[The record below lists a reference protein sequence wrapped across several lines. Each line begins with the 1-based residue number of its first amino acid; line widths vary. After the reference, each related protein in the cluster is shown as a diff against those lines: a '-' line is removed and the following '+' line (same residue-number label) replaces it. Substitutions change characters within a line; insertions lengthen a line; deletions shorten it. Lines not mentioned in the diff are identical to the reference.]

1 MIFIN
6 KDDVDLNDLREMQPA
21 LLILFTHTVLYCQE
35 YKLPLKITSIKSDRT
50 NVKAISNTHETGR
63 AIDISVNGWTSHHI
77 HRFVYLTNKY
87 YSDIGAI
94 SYSDLEARAAI
105 FHEYEGQGSHIHL
118 QVKPK
123 AKIERFVS
131 FN

>member
-1 MIFIN
+1 MIFLN
-6 KDDVDLNDLREMQPA
+6 KDEVDLNDLREMQPA
-21 LLILFTHTVLYCQE
+21 LLILFTHTVLYCKE
-35 YKLPLKITSIKSDRT
+35 YNLPLTITSIKSDRES
-50 NVKAISNTHETGR
+50 VKAISNTHSEGR
-63 AIDISVNGWTSHHI
+63 AFDVSVKGWTSHHI

-94 SYSDLEARAAI
+94 SFTDLKPRAAI
-105 FHEYEGQGSHIHL
+105 YHDSGYGAHLHL

-123 AKIERFVS
+123 AKVERFVS